1 MKAEVNIFNKLV
13 EGIKA
18 KGLEAQKI
26 LWDEIQLSTLNIE
39 SGAKARCPVKTGRL
53 TIDPYTLSTKNA
65 IRVTLTKR
73 ATLVVHAGDAY
84 NFVKGVISTAKTAL
98 TAA

>member
-1 MKAEVNIFNKLV
+1 MYRRKVLSENLNVFAMSD
-13 EGIKA
+13 IKTFCRLTDTTED
-18 KGLEAQKI
+18 GLLRQS
-26 LWDEIQLSTLNIE
+26 L
-39 SGAKARCPVKTGRL
+39 RL

-73 ATLVVHAGDAY
+73 ATLIVHAGDAY